1 MADDL
6 KTQYVVEVL
15 KQGEGA
21 AQAERDLNQLNATK
35 QKSIGIATQLGNAYK
50 FLAGSIIAG
59 LLIREIRTSIAAFS
73 EQEIAVAKLNG
84 TLRASGQFTEEYSR
98 HLQRLAG
105 SLQQVTRFGDETIL
119 DVQRQLVAFGA
130 ARSEVAELTE
140 LVLDLAEGMGT
151 DLPAAAL
158 LVGKAIQGEFS
169 TLSRYGIIVNEAAT
183 QSEKLAEALAQLRGR
198 FGGLARESADTATG
212 SFVQMKNAIGDL
224 REEVGALAA
233 ELDEGSR
240 FSRAVKWLAEYATD
254 VVRAARLG
262 PQAMQDEKIEVA
274 GAGMR
279 DPAFDRPAPDPAE
292 AERMNKLRAELLA
305 IESDM
310 ASRVLPEIVRLEQ
323 EIANGHA
330 DRANRIRELTGALGE
345 SEEEYNRLIAA
356 SRELADAEQ
365 QRLNETIELERQR
378 QFAMSET
385 GKILEFGIRQFSS
398 GFARAFVDFASGT
411 KEASAAFKEFAGNF
425 LATMG
430 EMIIQTIIFN
440 ALSSALF
447 PSGNKGIKSAGSVS
461 VTPAADGMMRLRP
474 MASGGLQPSGMPG
487 AFMANGPTVM
497 PHFNA
502 LVGEAGPE
510 VLTVLRAPRML
521 NLGGMLAAS
530 GYIGNTGLSLVNTQ
544 ALKSKFADGGVAGQ
558 LPRQFSGLASGGQG
572 GRIVIEVQTS
582 AQAEARIIESSVQGA
597 EVRIVQR
604 MGEDS
609 DVSRAT
615 KRLVA

>member
-1 MADDL
+1 
-6 KTQYVVEVL
+6 
-15 KQGEGA
+15 
-21 AQAERDLNQLNATK
+21 
-35 QKSIGIATQLGNAYK
+35 
-50 FLAGSIIAG
+50 
-59 LLIREIRTSIAAFS
+59 
-73 EQEIAVAKLNG
+73 
-84 TLRASGQFTEEYSR
+84 
-98 HLQRLAG
+98 
-105 SLQQVTRFGDETIL
+105 
-119 DVQRQLVAFGA
+119 
-130 ARSEVAELTE
+130 
-140 LVLDLAEGMGT
+140 
-151 DLPAAAL
+151 
-158 LVGKAIQGEFS
+158 
-169 TLSRYGIIVNEAAT
+169 
-183 QSEKLAEALAQLRGR
+183 
-198 FGGLARESADTATG
+198 
-212 SFVQMKNAIGDL
+212 
-224 REEVGALAA
+224 
-233 ELDEGSR
+233 
-240 FSRAVKWLAEYATD
+240 
-254 VVRAARLG
+254 
-262 PQAMQDEKIEVA
+262 MQDEKIEVA

-279 DPAFDRPAPDPAE
+279 DPAFDRPAEQPVDPAVLK
-292 AERMNKLRAELLA
+292 MRAELLA
-305 IESDM
+305 IDSDM
-310 ASRVLPEIVRLEQ
+310 AMRVLPEILRLEQ

-330 DRANRIRELTGALGE
+330 ERANRIRELTGALGE

-365 QRLNETIELERQR
+365 QRLNENIELERQR
-378 QFAMSET
+378 QFAASET
-385 GKILEFGIRQFSS
+385 GMILDFGIRQFSG

-411 KEASAAFKEFAGNF
+411 KEAGEAFKEFAGNF

-447 PSGNKGIKSAGSVS
+447 PSGGGGGGSVGR
-461 VTPAADGMMRLRP
+461 VTATPAAAGMMRLRP

-544 ALKSKFADGGVAGQ
+544 ALKSRFAEGGVAGQ

-582 AQAEARIIESSVQGA
+582 AAAEARIIESSVQGA